1 MALTNLN
8 LTSGLS
14 FGRQTAGSPVGAAL
28 RFSHTNP
35 FRPYGGS
42 YIMETKVFAGLFDD
56 TGWGKDN
63 LGSGSKTS
71 NPYQSET
78 MNRTNRRNNHS
89 ATSVQFLLRPI
100 RVLDNKHVQLFRLN
114 DGMTTNSLPQHAKN
128 YLHSTSGG
136 KYGLFSYNTPN
147 SANDATYIGGQ
158 YNNPNS
164 NGKYWPVMIMDSANN
179 AFDVPISFGPQIK
192 GTEVSGFD
200 KTSLSSPVTRLIT
213 TENTLQHHRSDAA
226 RRKQEQE
233 SDEEEFRLD
242 YTVKPRFSQSLH
254 SKGHKGDVDFNVT
267 DHSGDG
273 A

>member
-1 MALTNLN
+1 
-8 LTSGLS
+8 
-14 FGRQTAGSPVGAAL
+14 
-28 RFSHTNP
+28 
-35 FRPYGGS
+35 
-42 YIMETKVFAGLFDD
+42 
-56 TGWGKDN
+56 
-63 LGSGSKTS
+63 
-71 NPYQSET
+71 
-78 MNRTNRRNNHS
+78 
-89 ATSVQFLLRPI
+89 
-100 RVLDNKHVQLFRLN
+100 
-114 DGMTTNSLPQHAKN
+114 
-128 YLHSTSGG
+128 
-136 KYGLFSYNTPN
+136 
-147 SANDATYIGGQ
+147 
-158 YNNPNS
+158 
-164 NGKYWPVMIMDSANN
+164 MDSANN